1 MARKHEDV
9 PFVAALLELHKA
21 KQYDAL
27 GRVLEQ
33 WWIEVASKENRSA
46 VENENISGE

>member
-1 MARKHEDV
+1 MSRKHEDV

-21 KQYDAL
+21 KQYEAL

-33 WWIEVASKENRSA
+33 WWIEVASKENRET
-46 VENENISGE
+46 VEKQEEDR